1 MDNILDQHAVAYV
14 GTNYDFDN
22 DILLNWYP
30 QRIINSLSHEASLLE
45 LGLGHGHTV
54 KYFADSFKSYRI
66 LEGSRQVIQQ
76 FRTHHNDRNVSIV
89 ETFFEDFATS
99 EKFDVISM
107 GFILEHVSDPKAILK
122 QYREFL
128 SPNGRL
134 YIAVPNAA
142 VLNRRVGMLA
152 GLLDDMTTLSDHDY
166 VLGHKR
172 YYTVDSLKDDIQA
185 SGFCVER
192 LEGIYLKPLT
202 TKQMIGL
209 NLDERVIRALCH
221 VGIDYPELSC
231 GILAEVSKG

>member
-1 MDNILDQHAVAYV
+1 
-14 GTNYDFDN
+14 
-22 DILLNWYP
+22 
-30 QRIINSLSHEASLLE
+30 
-45 LGLGHGHTV
+45 
-54 KYFADSFKSYRI
+54 
-66 LEGSRQVIQQ
+66 
-76 FRTHHNDRNVSIV
+76 
-89 ETFFEDFATS
+89 
-99 EKFDVISM
+99 
-107 GFILEHVSDPKAILK
+107 
-122 QYREFL
+122 
-128 SPNGRL
+128 
-134 YIAVPNAA
+134 
-142 VLNRRVGMLA
+142 
-152 GLLDDMTTLSDHDY
+152 

>member
-1 MDNILDQHAVAYV
+1 
-14 GTNYDFDN
+14 
-22 DILLNWYP
+22 
-30 QRIINSLSHEASLLE
+30 
-45 LGLGHGHTV
+45 
-54 KYFADSFKSYRI
+54 
-66 LEGSRQVIQQ
+66 
-76 FRTHHNDRNVSIV
+76 VSIV